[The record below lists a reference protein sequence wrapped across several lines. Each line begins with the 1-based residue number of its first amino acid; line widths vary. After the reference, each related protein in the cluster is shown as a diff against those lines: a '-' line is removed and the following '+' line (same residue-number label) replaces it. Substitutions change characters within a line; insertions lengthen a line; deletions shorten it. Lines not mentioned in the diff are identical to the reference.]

1 MPQQIIKVSGSAR
14 GDYYKESDY
23 VLTNL
28 LYSKQVIYGKLPIIY
43 RLYNGE
49 NHSLIKEVGGNA
61 IPNYIFKGKDNNLP
75 QQYKTELRPTI
86 DPVTGEPVMRA
97 DNTRL
102 AVYSNQ
108 RIAIPNDWDNAPMVA
123 NIGPET
129 SISRMCGSGV
139 IHSTVYEKPQ
149 LQRRGKYK
157 DDQGG
162 MANSYFLVGGFG
174 GQNLPQ
180 NADPATI
187 LGVWNNFLTTARQY
201 GLNSSEASAKALY
214 FYSHGSA
221 GKKITTLAELAQAF
235 PRYFQFEKQLEMEFM
250 SSLGGSSTTN
260 KRFIDGKW
268 YTVEQGYIGLWE
280 KFKQTGLSDSAI
292 NQELLGMGYTSEQI
306 NAIRAVKGL
315 TMYDLQRL
323 STGDGSSTP
332 GSGGSSG
339 GSSGGGRKSDGTTYK
354 GPEGFRAGDV
364 SEVTVNRSLNIF
376 FGSDQFVDAL
386 SKDKSRK
393 RIIDG
398 SVPIMYQVY
407 LDGTTDAEVG
417 TPKIN
422 EFQFDLAPQDIQ
434 YSNFGGDWVSIE
446 RTGGFP
452 FIDWKSFKLL
462 QVSFSFV
469 IAHKSVPGQVA
480 DGLDVPITQQ
490 LEELQRMAQTPFPVM
505 FFGFDS
511 FMTNQF
517 RYDNSGTPRGI
528 QFVIQDLNI
537 AAVRRNSKMEITR
550 AQANITLQEIP
561 IEKTR
566 LIGMPRLKH
575 KPKTPDEEIPETD
588 PEYNLWTKTMS
599 QTPDR
604 QLAVVTVQE

>member
-1 MPQQIIKVSGSAR
+1 MPQQIIGVKGSAR

-49 NHSLIKEVGGNA
+49 NHSLIKPAGDNA
-61 IPNYIFKGKDNNLP
+61 IQNYIFKGKDNNLP
-75 QQYKTELRPTI
+75 QTFKSQYKPKY
-86 DPVTGEPVMRA
+86 DPATGTY
-97 DNTRL
+97 DH
-102 AVYSNQ
+102 SNPS
-108 RIAIPNDWDNAPMVA
+108 IIKVAIPNDWDNAPMIA
-123 NIGPET
+123 NIGPDT
-129 SISRMCGSGV
+129 SISQMCGSGAV
-139 IHSTVYEKPQ
+139 RTIVYEKPQ

-180 NADPATI
+180 NAEPQVI
-187 LGVWNNFLTTARQY
+187 LAAWMNFQRAAQQY

-221 GKKITTLAELAQAF
+221 GKKITTMAELAQAF

-250 SSLGGSSTTN
+250 SSLGGNSTTN
-260 KRFIDGKW
+260 KVFVDGLW
-268 YTVEQGYIGLWE
+268 YAVQQGYIGLYNE
-280 KFKQTGLSDSAI
+280 FKKTGLSDSAI

-323 STGDGSSTP
+323 STGDSSSTP
-332 GSGGSSG
+332 GSGGDG
-339 GSSGGGRKSDGTTYK
+339 GAGGGRKSDGTMYK
-354 GPEGFRAGDV
+354 GPEGFRAGEI

-376 FGSDQFVDAL
+376 FGSDQFVEHL
-386 SKDKSRK
+386 SNDKRT
-393 RIIDG
+393 ING
-398 SVPIMYQVY
+398 SVPIMYQIY
-407 LDGTTDAEVG
+407 MDGTTDAEVG
-417 TPKIN
+417 KPKIN

-434 YSNFGGDWVSIE
+434 YSNFGGEWVSID

-469 IAHKSVPGQVA
+469 IAHKGVPGQVA

-561 IEKTR
+561 IEKTK

-575 KPKTPDEEIPETD
+575 KPKTPDEEKVPTD
-588 PEYNLWTKTMS
+588 PEYRLWEKTMS
-599 QTPDR
+599 QTPDTK
-604 QLAVVTVQE
+604 LAYPTLIDAE